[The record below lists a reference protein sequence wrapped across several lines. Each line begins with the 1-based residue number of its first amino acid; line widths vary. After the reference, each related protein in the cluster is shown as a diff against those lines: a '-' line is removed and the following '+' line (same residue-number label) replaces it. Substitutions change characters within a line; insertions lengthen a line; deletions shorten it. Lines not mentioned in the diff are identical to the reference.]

1 MPTIN
6 VMTNCS
12 KCQKKTLHI
21 EQKMNHILHLLL
33 SVVTAGVWII
43 VWIILAILH
52 SNKPQCTMCGHN
64 KGLINDTIAE
74 IKNADN
80 NVKEKKSSSI
90 FAKILK
96 FIIWSLVI
104 FFVAFIIFLV
114 RNIK

>member
-1 MPTIN
+1 
-6 VMTNCS
+6 
-12 KCQKKTLHI
+12 
-21 EQKMNHILHLLL
+21 
-33 SVVTAGVWII
+33 
-43 VWIILAILH
+43 
-52 SNKPQCTMCGHN
+52 MCGHN